1 MLSVWKLM
9 GGVGVILSIC
19 WMPAWIAEISL
30 SSPSKSSMALAR
42 AAGEAEAPSGKVA
55 ALEGM
60 ASGACREEDCREE
73 DFKEDDCR
81 EEGAGR
87 RTVGR
92 RMQGG
97 GCREDVLVKNQKA
110 SR

>member
-1 MLSVWKLM
+1 MSGIMLSVWKLM

-19 WMPAWIAEISL
+19 WMPAWMAEISL

-60 ASGACREEDCREE
+60 ARGA
-73 DFKEDDCR
+73 CR

-87 RTVGR
+87 RTLRKMTAGRRTVGR
-92 RMQGG
+92 RTLRKMTVGRGG
-97 GCREDVLVKNQKA
+97 L
-110 SR
+110 